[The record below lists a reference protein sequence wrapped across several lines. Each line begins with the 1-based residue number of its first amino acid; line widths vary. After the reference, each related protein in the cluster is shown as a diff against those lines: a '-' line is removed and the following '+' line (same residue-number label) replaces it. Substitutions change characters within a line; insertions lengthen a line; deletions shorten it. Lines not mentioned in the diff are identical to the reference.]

1 MYHNCAT
8 NLARMK
14 IKKTFILLF
23 IILILSGFNLHY
35 FIFSIYEVNIVV
47 KPKVVFADPST
58 EIKVTVKPI
67 NAMGW
72 DVPFRTVKAKF
83 KILEGNDLIKIKLV
97 DEENGFILLQ
107 STGSDGKVGIYI
119 DSKYSLF
126 PSYIEVQILPKT
138 V

>member
-1 MYHNCAT
+1 
-8 NLARMK
+8 MK
-14 IKKTFILLF
+14 IKKTFTLFF
-23 IILILSGFNLHY
+23 IILVFVGFTLHY

-72 DVPFRTVKAKF
+72 DVPFRTVKANF
-83 KILEGNDLIKIKLV
+83 KILEGDDHVRIKLV
-97 DEENGFILLQ
+97 DEEGGFILLQ
-107 STGSDGKVGIYI
+107 SIGTEGKVGIYI
-119 DSKYSLF
+119 DSEYSLF
-126 PSYIEVQILPKT
+126 PSYIEVQILSKT